1 MNLQVVVGNLNFF
14 FSTNYLGKNV
24 RNGVKMVPGPGSSEL
39 RDLESPQSL
48 KVGLRDPLRFERG
61 ITGPPVKV

>member
-1 MNLQVVVGNLNFF
+1 
-14 FSTNYLGKNV
+14 
-24 RNGVKMVPGPGSSEL
+24 MVPGIGSSEL